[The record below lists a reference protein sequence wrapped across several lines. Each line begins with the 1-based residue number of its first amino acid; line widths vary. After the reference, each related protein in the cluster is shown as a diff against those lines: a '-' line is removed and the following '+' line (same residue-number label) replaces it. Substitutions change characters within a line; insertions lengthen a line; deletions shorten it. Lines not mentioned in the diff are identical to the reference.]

1 MVAVL
6 LECGFASSPVSQE
19 MEVLVPTSC
28 VEEQQPVEET
38 KEAEVAMETAAPGV
52 CVYSGV
58 VLGVY

>member
-52 CVYSGV
+52 CVCV
-58 VLGVY
+58 